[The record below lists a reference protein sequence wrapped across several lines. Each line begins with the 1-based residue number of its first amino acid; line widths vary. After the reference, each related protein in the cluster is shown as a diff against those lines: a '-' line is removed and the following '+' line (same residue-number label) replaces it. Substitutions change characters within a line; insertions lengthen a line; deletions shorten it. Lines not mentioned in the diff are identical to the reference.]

1 MKSRLSTKSVS
12 KLQRKKPANRISR
25 SRRMIKAT
33 IEKSYYLSMFG
44 RLMIQY
50 LIVTPA
56 QERHPRLR
64 SGTGVQKAALSSSK
78 KSSTDVLLQ
87 VNPENTICLDS
98 LLTFILFEFWTNLAS
113 HLVRSFT
120 NPISIGFR
128 KRSNDLFCP
137 IVPNSQMLT
146 QFAG

>member
-1 MKSRLSTKSVS
+1 
-12 KLQRKKPANRISR
+12 
-25 SRRMIKAT
+25 MIKAT

-44 RLMIQY
+44 RLMIQH

-56 QERHPRLR
+56 QA
-64 SGTGVQKAALSSSK
+64 GVQKAALSSSK

-98 LLTFILFEFWTNLAS
+98 LLNFILFEFWINLAS

-128 KRSNDLFCP
+128 KRSNDLFRP
-137 IVPNSQMLT
+137 IAPNSQMLT
-146 QFAG
+146 QFAGY